1 MPMAEQTKTF
11 PQGPVKPAA
20 VIWKYPSE
28 DETLMRRLGSATL
41 SLWPSLPPEIQ
52 ERLLAEAG
60 QVWDREYNLPNLPA
74 KLQAFVKRRR

>member
-1 MPMAEQTKTF
+1 MAEQTKTF
-11 PQGPVKPAA
+11 PQGPAKPVA

-28 DETLMRRLGSATL
+28 DETFMRRLGSATL

-52 ERLLAEAG
+52 DKLLAEAS
-60 QVWDREYNLPNLPA
+60 QVWDREYNLPNLQA